1 MRRAHPDEASI
12 VDVDAS
18 IVFRQP
24 LLIVILVTG
33 IAGAIDAVGYQHL
46 GVFTANQAG
55 NLVIGWTLL
64 PEQPAAAM
72 LAFVSLLGCGVGV
85 AMTVLLRYWWPWLAG
100 PNGSRT
106 LLVVAAVLIV
116 SAGALGEAIAPS
128 SAQHAAATGAL
139 WSSTWWAAAAT
150 VATAAFSVAMLGM
163 VFISGHGVRAPVLA
177 STNAF
182 VDAVRYGTAWTVDRS
197 QGSWLRRARRAAAFP
212 IAWSLG
218 AAIAAFTVGVVGR
231 LPVTATAS
239 LVLVGIA
246 LFARRVSEAAPH
258 PDRTV

>member
-1 MRRAHPDEASI
+1 MSRAHPDEASI

-18 IVFRQP
+18 VVFRQP

-33 IAGAIDAVGYQHL
+33 ISGAIDAVGYRHL
-46 GVFTANQAG
+46 GVFTANQGG
-55 NLVIGWTLL
+55 NLVIGSDTASRNSLR
-64 PEQPAAAM
+64 QRC
-72 LAFVSLLGCGVGV
+72 LAFRLPV
-85 AMTVLLRYWWPWLAG
+85 ARVRP
-100 PNGSRT
+100 RC
-106 LLVVAAVLIV
+106 
-116 SAGALGEAIAPS
+116 
-128 SAQHAAATGAL
+128 
-139 WSSTWWAAAAT
+139 
-150 VATAAFSVAMLGM
+150 AAFSVAMLGM

-197 QGSWLRRARRAAAFP
+197 QGSWLRRARCAAAFP

-218 AAIAAFTVGVVGR
+218 AATAAFSVGVVGR